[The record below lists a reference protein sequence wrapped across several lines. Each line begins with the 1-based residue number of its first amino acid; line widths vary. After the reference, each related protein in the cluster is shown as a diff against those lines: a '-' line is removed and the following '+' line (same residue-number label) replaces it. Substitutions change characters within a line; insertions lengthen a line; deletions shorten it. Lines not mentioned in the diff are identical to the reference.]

1 MRPGS
6 PPGPPVTTPRPGAA
20 VVRRLGGAQVHQHQ
34 HVTRAW
40 SSNSSST
47 SWVRA
52 AATRRLKQRSWSS
65 PAGHGTT
72 SSPARHGTPHLQEWV
87 SDLLNHRAGLV
98 IAGVANIASY
108 RKLYYRVQKFL
119 WISLAVQATGSYR
132 KFGEIMSKGVLS
144 CLVIK
149 LNAMHYSY
157 STTLIKMQAF
167 RLQVF
172 CNYNCRNIK
181 YSKKSYCNKFSN
193 SPKNPTA
200 TSIIFY
206 SKQIL
211 TPRSTA
217 TLTASMCT
225 KWSRASMKQD

>member
-65 PAGHGTT
+65 PAGHDTT
-72 SSPARHGTPHLQEWV
+72 SSPARHGTARHTTPARMG
-87 SDLLNHRAGLV
+87 DLLNHRAGLA

-108 RKLYYRVQKFL
+108 RKLYYRSTE
-119 WISLAVQATGSYR
+119 ISLNFSGSTSYR
-132 KFGEIMSKGVLS
+132 KLQEI
-144 CLVIK
+144 
-149 LNAMHYSY
+149 
-157 STTLIKMQAF
+157 Q
-167 RLQVF
+167 
-172 CNYNCRNIK
+172 RNHV
-181 YSKKSYCNKFSN
+181 
-193 SPKNPTA
+193 
-200 TSIIFY
+200 
-206 SKQIL
+206 Q
-211 TPRSTA
+211 RSTIMFSYKTECNA
-217 TLTASMCT
+217 LLLLQYTNQNASIQI
-225 KWSRASMKQD
+225 ASIL